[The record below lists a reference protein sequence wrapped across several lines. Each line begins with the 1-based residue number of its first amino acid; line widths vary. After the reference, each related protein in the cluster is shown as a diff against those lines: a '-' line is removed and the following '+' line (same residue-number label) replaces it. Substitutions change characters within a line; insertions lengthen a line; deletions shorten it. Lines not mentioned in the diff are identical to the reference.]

1 MQGLGAGGRIRA
13 RCWARI
19 GLDTPPSGRPA
30 RCFAYFRW
38 TTRESWSR
46 RRRVVAKAERM
57 PDRGARSANPRFVV
71 TSPNAL
77 RADVRTLYEQMY
89 RARGEMENR
98 IKECQLDLFAE
109 IGVPI
114 TPDCA
119 PDPQPP
125 RPSFNANNAPHH
137 THRAEAQCAAVS
149 DPCAA
154 VARGSLIPSL
164 AACTKVPVRNAG

>member
-1 MQGLGAGGRIRA
+1 MLGKNRA
-13 RCWARI
+13 RYPTERPP
-19 GLDTPPSGRPA
+19 GPLLRLLPLDDTRKLEPPPA
-30 RCFAYFRW
+30 R
-38 TTRESWSR
+38 R
-46 RRRVVAKAERM
+46 RQGRADAGPRRAERQ
-57 PDRGARSANPRFVV
+57 PRFVV
-71 TSPNAL
+71 TSPNAV
-77 RADVRTLYEQMY
+77 RADARTLYEQMY

-137 THRAEAQCAAVS
+137 THCAEAQCAAVS

-164 AACTKVPVRNAG
+164 AAFTKVPVRNAG